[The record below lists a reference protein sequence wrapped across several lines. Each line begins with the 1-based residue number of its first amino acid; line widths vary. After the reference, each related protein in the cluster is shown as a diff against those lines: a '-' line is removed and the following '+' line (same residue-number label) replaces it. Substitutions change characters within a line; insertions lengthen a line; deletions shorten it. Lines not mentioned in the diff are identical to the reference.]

1 MLKSISHLNNKT
13 YVGFTTNYKKRLLKH
28 NSGKGAKSTKGYQWV
43 LIYKK
48 LFLSKQ
54 KDKWISYVGYTNN
67 IRNRI
72 LLHNS
77 SKGAKFTKGKKWKL
91 IYFKKYQS
99 KMDAMKNEYKL
110 KKDYKLRKKIK
121 LDFLNNE

>member
-1 MLKSISHLNNKT
+1 MSFFVYMI
-13 YVGFTTNYKKRLLKH
+13 
-28 NSGKGAKSTKGYQWV
+28 
-43 LIYKK
+43 
-48 LFLSKQ
+48 LSKQ
-54 KDKWISYVGYTNN
+54 KDKWITYVGYTNN

-91 IYFKKYQS
+91 IYFKRYQN
-99 KMDAMKNEYKL
+99 KLDAMKNEYRL

-121 LDFLNNE
+121 IDFLNNE

>member
-1 MLKSISHLNNKT
+1 MSFFVYMI
-13 YVGFTTNYKKRLLKH
+13 
-28 NSGKGAKSTKGYQWV
+28 
-43 LIYKK
+43 
-48 LFLSKQ
+48 LSKQ

-77 SKGAKFTKGKKWKL
+77 SKGAKFTKGKVWKL
-91 IYFKKYQS
+91 IYLKRYQN
-99 KMDAMKNEYKL
+99 KLDAMKNEYKL
-110 KKDYKLRKKIK
+110 KKNYKLRKKIK